1 MDRLATPRTMIGWQ
15 HAGLLLP
22 VLAILLG
29 GCSAAATPSSVVSAT
44 SPASSELGAPAI
56 GAPAIGAPAA
66 SVFGPAIA
74 PVPNGS
80 TTSTGSAS
88 GGSSGSGSASG
99 AIAYPY
105 PGLGGSAGLAPDHE
119 LVVSGTGWATVKVD
133 LSDRAAAQRSA
144 LAAAITDAKSQAQ
157 AAATDAAVTLGGV
170 VSLSVSVG
178 GNYSMPLGVVEPPL
192 TAPSTGGVTAVPPA
206 TSGSAPN
213 EPTTEQ
219 LEVTVTVAYSIS

>member
-1 MDRLATPRTMIGWQ
+1 MDRLATPRTMIGRRR
-15 HAGLLLP
+15 AGLLIP
-22 VLAILLG
+22 ALAILLG

-44 SPASSELGAPAI
+44 SPASAEL

-74 PVPNGS
+74 PVPNLS

-119 LVVSGTGWATVKVD
+119 LVVSGTVGRGNGPPRVCLPNRNLHKVIMLVSRCQLYKD
-133 LSDRAAAQRSA
+133 WRTLLRRGARRPRRACMRSTCA
-144 LAAAITDAKSQAQ
+144 S
-157 AAATDAAVTLGGV
+157 
-170 VSLSVSVG
+170 
-178 GNYSMPLGVVEPPL
+178 
-192 TAPSTGGVTAVPPA
+192 
-206 TSGSAPN
+206 
-213 EPTTEQ
+213 
-219 LEVTVTVAYSIS
+219 